1 VVPHLP
7 AAILILLDRP
17 HPDKQE
23 ALALAA
29 ATAEELHVAALCHQW
44 EDCLALVVTRY
55 ILVVVSACDP
65 GSPAR
70 RALESAGARLVVARE
85 EQPRIRRD
93 VAHLA
98 VRMYRRGIDTQEISA
113 ILEVCS
119 RDIRAALSRAGIRRR
134 Q

>member
-1 VVPHLP
+1 MVPHLP

-23 ALALAA
+23 ALAVAA
-29 ATAEELHVAALCHQW
+29 VTAENLHIVALCHQW
-44 EDCLALVVTRY
+44 EDCLALILTHYIVAVVC
-55 ILVVVSACDP
+55 ACDP
-65 GSPAR
+65 GPAAR
-70 RALESAGARLVVARE
+70 MALEGAGARLVVVRD

-98 VRMYRRGIDTQEISA
+98 VRMYRRGIDTQEISQ

-119 RDIRAALSRAGIRRR
+119 RDIRAALARAGIRRR